1 MEVKKV
7 RVFSRADFRKW
18 LEKHHSKE
26 SKVALV
32 IHKKHTGKKF
42 PTHRELLEEAI
53 CFGWVDT
60 TVKGIDED
68 TFLRHF
74 SKRGANSKWSDN
86 TLRYARELLAVGRM
100 TPAGI
105 VAYESGLKRPT
116 HDFGIPKNPSIP
128 LDLKRALSRDKLALE
143 NFTGYSRSVKR
154 MFYRWVLRAKR
165 AETRSKRVVE
175 VVRLARAGRRV
186 I

>member
-1 MEVKKV
+1 MEIKRV
-7 RVFSRADFRKW
+7 RVFSREDFRKW

-53 CFGWVDT
+53 CFGWVVT
-60 TVKGIDED
+60 TVKGFDED

-86 TLRYARELLAVGRM
+86 TIRYGKELLALGRM

-105 VAYESGLKRPT
+105 AAYEAGLKKPT
-116 HDFGIPKNPSIP
+116 HDAGIPKNPSMP
-128 LDLKRALSRDKLALE
+128 ADLKRALSRDKLALE
-143 NFTGYSRSVKR
+143 RFNSFSPSTKR

-165 AETRSKRVVE
+165 AETRERRGGGGGGV
-175 VVRLARAGRRV
+175 ARGGGRG